1 MEVPGMNERTWA
13 WGAPT
18 RFGLGKARLVAQ
30 VIATLALYA
39 VLVAGSD
46 CAVVA
51 ARTNSENTA
60 VAAHICETVI
70 VRVRATHWVWVRE
83 VRRIHGHRVV
93 VRRHG
98 KIVYVRLH
106 ASYLKAKPQKVC
118 TATTLAPMAPAS
130 PVPPSSP
137 VVVVA
142 LAPSNTAPPSVSGV
156 AQVGQT
162 LTASTGKWT
171 EDPTAYEYQWQRCEA
186 TGANCSPIST
196 ATMQTYTVTRA
207 DPNSTLR
214 VSVTASNADGSSRPA
229 ISAQT
234 AVVPEAIKHLE
245 YVFDDGLISVY
256 DMDNEYR
263 LVKTISLPQT
273 DSGIRG
279 VSVAPAQHLLLIS
292 YGGDGGS
299 FGGGSVLAY
308 NLIEE
313 RVVWTVNISA
323 GIDSGAVSPDGTKL
337 YEPTGE
343 NNSSGVWN
351 ILSTANGAVLGTIQ
365 GGSGAHNTVVSNNG
379 RYVYL
384 GNRDTDDLGVYD
396 TTTGEVHNVGPLK
409 STVRPFTVNGSNTLA
424 FTTATEFDGFQ
435 VSSITSGKVLFTTS
449 FGSTPS
455 GFPFSAP
462 SHGIG
467 LSPNEK
473 ELYVIDSVN
482 KEVRFYSVS
491 EVLGGVAPTLL
502 GVVPV
507 AGLTGEEEDCAY
519 DCTRGGWIQ
528 LSIDGRLLFV
538 GDSGAVIETATRK
551 VVTTIPTLLNTKK
564 SLEVEWAGGVP
575 VASSE
580 RTGVGQV
587 G

>member
-1 MEVPGMNERTWA
+1 MNKRTWA
-13 WGAPT
+13 PGAPT
-18 RFGLGKARLVAQ
+18 RFGLGKTRLAAQ
-30 VIATLALYA
+30 VIATFALYA
-39 VLVAGSD
+39 ALAAGSD
-46 CAVVA
+46 CAVQA
-51 ARTNSENTA
+51 ARTDSENTA
-60 VAAHICETVI
+60 VAAQICETVI
-70 VRVRATHWVWVRE
+70 VKVHARHWVWVRE
-83 VRRIHGHRVV
+83 VRKIHGHRVV

-98 KIVYVRLH
+98 KVVYVRLH
-106 ASYLKAKPQKVC
+106 ASYLKAKRQRVC

-130 PVPPSSP
+130 PVLPPSP
-137 VVVVA
+137 VVGVA
-142 LAPSNTAPPSVSGV
+142 LAPSNTAPPSVSGT

-162 LTASTGKWT
+162 LTASTGEWT
-171 EDPTAYEYQWQRCEA
+171 ENPTAFAYQWQRCEA
-186 TGANCSPIST
+186 TGANCSPIAT

-207 DPNSTLR
+207 DPNATLR
-214 VSVTASNADGSSRPA
+214 VSVTASNANGTSQPA

-245 YVFDDGLISVY
+245 YVFDDGLVSVY
-256 DMDNEYR
+256 DMDDEYK
-263 LVKTISLPQT
+263 LVETISLPQT

-384 GNRDTDDLGVYD
+384 GNRGTNDLGVYD

-409 STVRPFTVNGSNTLA
+409 GTVRPFTVNGSNTLA

-435 VSSITSGKVLFTTS
+435 ASSITTGKVLFTTS
-449 FGSTPS
+449 FGAIPG

-467 LSPNEK
+467 LSPDEK
-473 ELYVIDSVN
+473 EVYVIDSVN

-491 EVLGGVAPTLL
+491 EVAKGVAPTLL

-507 AGLTGEEEDCAY
+507 AGLSGEEEDCAY

-528 LSIDGRLLFV
+528 LSIDGRFVFV
-538 GDSGAVIETATRK
+538 GDSGEVIETATRK
-551 VVTTIPTLLNTKK
+551 VVTTFPTLLNTKK
-564 SLEVEWAGGVP
+564 SLEIEWAGGVP